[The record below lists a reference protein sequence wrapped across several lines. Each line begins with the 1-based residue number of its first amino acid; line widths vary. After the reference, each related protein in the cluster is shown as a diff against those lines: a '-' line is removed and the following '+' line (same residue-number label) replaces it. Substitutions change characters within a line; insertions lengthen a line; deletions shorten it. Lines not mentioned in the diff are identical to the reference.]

1 VDSSAGAFAP
11 VSFFLSRAHRI
22 ICSGI
27 TIGDVN
33 GDGQVDVVAATNSG
47 QVWVINGATG
57 DSIANFPLKAGGPIL
72 APVTLAKLHDN
83 GHPSMQLVF
92 FARRQLLTT
101 LQVFM
106 SHDGNL
112 YIVDGWNGCTSK

>member
-1 VDSSAGAFAP
+1 

-92 FARRQLLTT
+92 FARILLLFVRLRRQLLTT